1 MTAALYPVYYVFS
14 PPFLTGS
21 SGTAALEALLRT
33 SDPAGHV
40 REQVIF
46 INSEWEHSRISYE
59 KRAVSEKREKAGE
72 SEKNGKSEKSGEPWP
87 LPVVVHLRK
96 EEADSPY
103 GYPEALEL
111 LRAGALTDDDGLS
124 GICSDVTLASAGY
137 YEFRK
142 SAAENPARSSSP
154 ESIQEITDLIRALS
168 AALALEIPELNSAR
182 SQDKSPLWNFRS
194 ISEAVSA
201 VLRSYRDELLDDIR
215 EIISG
220 QDGFHYWQLLI
231 SGDGAPLI
239 SSLDPGILSD
249 NFCRRYS
256 QDFCERYVKGDLY
269 LRVNSIFTRINSCP
283 RERCPLLLNYW
294 LNRDTQAMIRDFL
307 DRLVFY
313 IRELGK
319 FIGKT
324 GGAGGLILDSVL
336 REINN
341 QIIQAFAV
349 GHGLYCY
356 AFFKYEIVSCPD
368 LQEALEDILAER
380 ERPGSAVDRIF
391 PRKTFPDARAVLERV
406 FRDEATLLSPGVSAA
421 QGQPENRRLFRIF
434 RAVSDYQSLLELS
447 GTAISRGTFRL
458 RTPDALYEVS
468 SEIPELY
475 GSSFLK
481 IYFSPGEC
489 RYYCFMEKRN
499 QLTGQDSSLSAFFK
513 HFRDYY
519 ADRSRLEW
527 YMSANPRA
535 PLTEAWLAVLEYD
548 SLRFYVQDRG
558 GQRISFLYSGIFPNR
573 DYAALALLGKVFNL
587 TSLKPLNRAS
597 REEN

>member
-59 KRAVSEKREKAGE
+59 KRKDSGKRDGDGKRDKA
-72 SEKNGKSEKSGEPWP
+72 GEPWP
-87 LPVVVHLRK
+87 LPVFVHLRN

-103 GYPEALEL
+103 GYPEALAL

-142 SAAENPARSSSP
+142 RAADNPAMISSP
-154 ESIQEITDLIRALS
+154 EGFQELMDLIRGLS

-220 QDGFHYWQLLI
+220 RDGYHYWQLLI

-249 NFCRRYS
+249 NFCRRYC

-313 IRELGK
+313 LRELAK
-319 FIGKT
+319 FIGNT

-368 LQEALEDILAER
+368 LQEALDDILAER

-391 PRKTFPDARAVLERV
+391 PRKTFPDARAVLERA
-406 FRDEATLLSPGVSAA
+406 FRDETTLLGPGVSAA
-421 QGQPENRRLFRIF
+421 LGQPENRRLFRIF

-519 ADRSRLEW
+519 ADRSRREW
-527 YMSANPRA
+527 YMSANPQA

-548 SLRFYVQDRG
+548 SLRFYAQDRS

-587 TSLKPLNRAS
+587 TSLKLLNRAS
-597 REEN
+597 REES

>member
-14 PPFLTGS
+14 PPFLTGY

-46 INSEWEHSRISYE
+46 INSEWEHSRISY
-59 KRAVSEKREKAGE
+59 RGREGD
-72 SEKNGKSEKSGEPWP
+72 GEPC
-87 LPVVVHLRK
+87 PVPVFVHLRK

-124 GICSDVTLASAGY
+124 GLCSDVTLASAGY

-142 SAAENPARSSSP
+142 RGGEEPARLSSP
-154 ESIQEITDLIRALS
+154 EGFQEMMDLIRELS
-168 AALALEIPELNSAR
+168 AALTLEIPELNSAHP
-182 SQDKSPLWNFRS
+182 QNQSPLWNFRS
-194 ISEAVSA
+194 IAEAVSA
-201 VLRSYRDELLDDIR
+201 VLRSYRDELLRDLR

-220 QDGFHYWQLLI
+220 RDGFHYWQLLI
-231 SGDGAPLI
+231 NGDGAPLI
-239 SSLDPGILSD
+239 SSLDPGILAD
-249 NFCRRYS
+249 NFCRRYC
-256 QDFCERYVKGDLY
+256 QDFCDRYVKGDLY
-269 LRVNSIFTRINSCP
+269 LRVNSIFARINSCP

-313 IRELGK
+313 LKELGK

-324 GGAGGLILDSVL
+324 EGAGGLILDSAL

-341 QIIQAFAV
+341 HIIQAFAT

-368 LQEALEDILAER
+368 LLETLEEILAER

-406 FRDEATLLSPGVSAA
+406 FRDENTLLGPGVSGAL
-421 QGQPENRRLFRIF
+421 GQTENRRLFRIF
-434 RAVSDYQSLLELS
+434 RAVSDYQSLLDLS
-447 GTAISRGTFRL
+447 GAAISRGTFRL
-458 RTPDALYEVS
+458 RTPDAIYEVS

-481 IYFSPGEC
+481 IYPSPGEC

-513 HFRDYY
+513 HLRDYY

-527 YMSANPRA
+527 YMSANPQA

-548 SLRFYVQDRG
+548 SLRFYVSDRG
-558 GQRISFLYSGIFPNR
+558 GQRISFLYSGLFPSR
-573 DYAALALLGKVFNL
+573 DYAALVLLGKVFNL
-587 TSLKPLNRAS
+587 TSLKLLNRAF
-597 REEN
+597 REDGQGGGTG